1 MSSSTALRALSG
13 YRRLFRARKKLF
25 AGDIRALTESRFAI
39 RAEFDKN
46 RSVSGPP
53 EHIEGLFKM
62 IDEAEDM
69 IEMMDLTKAET
80 ILLKMYKEDPTCVP
94 VLNVLAHMYG
104 RHLSDFESAIKFYN
118 LVLDIEPDNAWARDE
133 RRKYSRYLS
142 YD

>member
-1 MSSSTALRALSG
+1 MSEHSWKNIYNLSTDQLNDL
-13 YRRLFRARKKLF
+13 
-25 AGDIRALTESRFAI
+25 
-39 RAEFDKN
+39 
-46 RSVSGPP
+46 
-53 EHIEGLFKM
+53 
-62 IDEAEDM
+62 DEAEDM

-94 VLNVLAHMYG
+94 VLNDLAHMYG

>member
-1 MSSSTALRALSG
+1 MSEHPWKNIYNLSTDQLNDL
-13 YRRLFRARKKLF
+13 
-25 AGDIRALTESRFAI
+25 
-39 RAEFDKN
+39 
-46 RSVSGPP
+46 
-53 EHIEGLFKM
+53 
-62 IDEAEDM
+62 DEAEDM

-80 ILLKMYKEDPTCVP
+80 ILLKMYKEDPRCVP

>member
-1 MSSSTALRALSG
+1 MSEHPWKNIYNLSTDQLNDL
-13 YRRLFRARKKLF
+13 
-25 AGDIRALTESRFAI
+25 
-39 RAEFDKN
+39 
-46 RSVSGPP
+46 
-53 EHIEGLFKM
+53 
-62 IDEAEDM
+62 DEAEDM
-69 IEMMDLTKAET
+69 IEMMDLTNAET
-80 ILLKMYKEDPTCVP
+80 ILLKMYKEDPRCVP

>member
-1 MSSSTALRALSG
+1 MSEHPWKNIYNLSTDQLNDL
-13 YRRLFRARKKLF
+13 
-25 AGDIRALTESRFAI
+25 
-39 RAEFDKN
+39 
-46 RSVSGPP
+46 
-53 EHIEGLFKM
+53 
-62 IDEAEDM
+62 DEAEDM

-80 ILLKMYKEDPTCVP
+80 ILLKMYKEDPRCVP

-133 RRKYSRYLS
+133 RRKFSRYLS